1 MYKIQLGKNGTIL
14 KKVFISL
21 PKGVF
26 DLKAANF
33 SGTMNIDS
41 DAYIYAMKHGLKDLM
56 RNEIVKITVMPVKS
70 FGNKQLR
77 KVSAMKA
84 SKKSVV
90 NEPVKEAKVEQA
102 VPEGE
107 PVTEETP
114 TVEEPAEVNVEQGI
128 EQTLEAVEEV
138 SEQPKKKS
146 KKKK

>member
-1 MYKIQLGKNGTIL
+1 MYKIQLDKNGTIL

-26 DLKAANF
+26 DLKAVNF

-41 DAYIYAMKHGLKDLM
+41 DAYIYAMKHGLRDLL

-77 KVSAMKA
+77 KVSAVKA
-84 SKKSVV
+84 SKKSVI
-90 NEPVKEAKVEQA
+90 NEPAKEAKADQV
-102 VPEGE
+102 VSKDE
-107 PVTEETP
+107 PVTEEIP
-114 TVEEPAEVNVEQGI
+114 VVEEPVEVHSEQAIESAEV
-128 EQTLEAVEEV
+128 VEEV